1 MVGTHLSKEM
11 IEAGVALIR
20 RLDESG
26 FSPCAAFWIYSPEA
40 NDWKL
45 KIANAKVGEEGP
57 RKAYG
62 KIHDILLEHPDEFN
76 ELSLDDISLTRPDE
90 SFIKLL
96 RRAIH
101 TGEGISGIRF
111 KDAAVDGVFIDDAYI
126 YRAQ

>member
-26 FSPCAAFWIYSPEA
+26 LSPCAAFWIYSSEA

-45 KIANAKVGEEGP
+45 KIADAKVGKEGP

-76 ELSLDDISLTRPDE
+76 ELSL
-90 SFIKLL
+90 
-96 RRAIH
+96 
-101 TGEGISGIRF
+101 GGISGIRY